1 MSREAIEEAIEVLEA
16 ASAEMLMETVEAIAV
31 LRQALV
37 DADDTSQER
46 VDEIVKDEHEPVAWA
61 NSFDLQN
68 FDMKVRTGPDL
79 NHTVPLYTAPPKR
92 EWVGLTDEESVSLL
106 VKANKPK
113 VTGQRFTT
121 APEMAAEFGRLVSE
135 LLKERNT

>member
-1 MSREAIEEAIEVLEA
+1 MAKPMTKTEWMNWLEKAWDEA
-16 ASAEMLMETVEAIAV
+16 
-31 LRQALV
+31 Q
-37 DADDTSQER
+37 Q
-46 VDEIVKDEHEPVAWA
+46 
-61 NSFDLQN
+61 
-68 FDMKVRTGPDL
+68 
-79 NHTVPLYTAPPKR
+79 R

-113 VTGQRFTT
+113 VKGQQFTT

>member
-1 MSREAIEEAIEVLEA
+1 MLDVEKFLIALRSNKDLDGKLKPIFLADTVQEEIKITQAAVENSR
-16 ASAEMLMETVEAIAV
+16 
-31 LRQALV
+31 
-37 DADDTSQER
+37 
-46 VDEIVKDEHEPVAWA
+46 
-61 NSFDLQN
+61 
-68 FDMKVRTGPDL
+68 
-79 NHTVPLYTAPPKR
+79 R

-113 VTGQRFTT
+113 VKGQQFTT

>member
-1 MSREAIEEAIEVLEA
+1 MENTDERSSVKCNPHPDAPHGFLRD
-16 ASAEMLMETVEAIAV
+16 ASHNEGRYVCECEFW
-31 LRQALV
+31 
-37 DADDTSQER
+37 E
-46 VDEIVKDEHEPVAWA
+46 
-61 NSFDLQN
+61 
-68 FDMKVRTGPDL
+68 
-79 NHTVPLYTAPPKR
+79 PPKR